1 MLHVCNILFDM
12 RKIDYEKLGE
22 MMRERKYLP
31 SGLDTTSR
39 QVNFWKMLDCFE
51 TSGWLIRLR
60 TISALG
66 AIVKGDNLIM
76 KRLLLK

>member
-1 MLHVCNILFDM
+1 
-12 RKIDYEKLGE
+12 
-22 MMRERKYLP
+22 
-31 SGLDTTSR
+31 
-39 QVNFWKMLDCFE
+39 MLDCFE